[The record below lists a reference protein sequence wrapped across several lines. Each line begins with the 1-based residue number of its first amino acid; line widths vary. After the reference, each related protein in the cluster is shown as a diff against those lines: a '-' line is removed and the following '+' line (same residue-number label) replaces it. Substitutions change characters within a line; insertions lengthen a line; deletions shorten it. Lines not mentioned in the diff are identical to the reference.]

1 MAANG
6 ASATSAPRL
15 IATIIV
21 FIEVL
26 PKLVGLVAPNIPE
39 LKATGMNCP

>member
-26 PKLVGLVAPNIPE
+26 QLVGLVAPNIPE